1 MFKSKLEGEK
11 LLQINKSKTLYPR
24 RRDPYEVKAFL
35 CDFLKC
41 YFVFSVLN
49 HLFLL
54 NLFLVKQEFFMLLS
68 QCVKLNSSYFD
79 EISSIDM
86 QPLYQEV
93 QRLNIPFQ
101 KVKKNRFDFLMIFF
115 VFWYSE
121 VVILS
126 NWKSGEIPFFDE
138 IIQSNV

>member
-1 MFKSKLEGEK
+1 
-11 LLQINKSKTLYPR
+11 
-24 RRDPYEVKAFL
+24 
-35 CDFLKC
+35 
-41 YFVFSVLN
+41 
-49 HLFLL
+49 
-54 NLFLVKQEFFMLLS
+54 MLLS